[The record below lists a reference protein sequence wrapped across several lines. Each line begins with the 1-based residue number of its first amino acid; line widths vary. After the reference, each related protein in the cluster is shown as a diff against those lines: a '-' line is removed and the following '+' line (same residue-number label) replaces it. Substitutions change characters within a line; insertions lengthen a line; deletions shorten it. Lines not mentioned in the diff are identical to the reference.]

1 VNIKDCD
8 HDIIWR
14 GGTDMQ
20 EPSHIKDEAHKLIE
34 SLPDDATWED
44 LTRLM
49 LEQQLIEEGIADVE
63 AGRVWTSDQIREKL
77 GMSQ

>member
-1 VNIKDCD
+1 
-8 HDIIWR
+8 
-14 GGTDMQ
+14 MQ
-20 EPSHIKDEAHKLIE
+20 ETTHIKEEALRLIE

-49 LEQQLIEEGIADVE
+49 LEQQLIEEGIADLE
-63 AGRVWTSDQIREKL
+63 SGRVWTSDEIREKL

>member
-1 VNIKDCD
+1 
-8 HDIIWR
+8 
-14 GGTDMQ
+14 MQ
-20 EPSHIKDEAHKLIE
+20 DTTHIKEEALRLIE

-49 LEQQLIEEGIADVE
+49 LERQLIEEGIADIE
-63 AGRVWTSDQIREKL
+63 AGRVWTSGEIREKL

>member
-1 VNIKDCD
+1 
-8 HDIIWR
+8 
-14 GGTDMQ
+14 MQ
-20 EPSHIKDEAHKLIE
+20 ETTHIKEEALRLIL

-49 LEQQLIEEGIADVE
+49 LEQQLIEEGIADLE
-63 AGRVWTSDQIREKL
+63 SGRVWTSDEIREKL

>member
-1 VNIKDCD
+1 
-8 HDIIWR
+8 
-14 GGTDMQ
+14 MQ
-20 EPSHIKDEAHKLIE
+20 QPTHIKEEALKLIE

-44 LTRLM
+44 LTRVI
-49 LEQQLIEEGIADVE
+49 LEQQLIEEGIADID

>member
-1 VNIKDCD
+1 
-8 HDIIWR
+8 
-14 GGTDMQ
+14 MQ
-20 EPSHIKDEAHKLIE
+20 ETTHIKDEALELVK

-49 LEQQLIEEGIADVE
+49 LEQQLIEEGIADIE
-63 AGRVWTSDQIREKL
+63 AGRVWTSDEIREKL

>member
-1 VNIKDCD
+1 
-8 HDIIWR
+8 
-14 GGTDMQ
+14 MQ
-20 EPSHIKDEAHKLIE
+20 ETTHIKEEALRLIE

-49 LEQQLIEEGIADVE
+49 LEQQMIEEGIADLE
-63 AGRVWTSDQIREKL
+63 AGRVWTSDEIREKL

>member
-1 VNIKDCD
+1 
-8 HDIIWR
+8 
-14 GGTDMQ
+14 MQ
-20 EPSHIKDEAHKLIE
+20 ETTHIKEEAVKLIE

-49 LEQQLIEEGIADVE
+49 LERQMIEEGIADLE
-63 AGRVWTSDQIREKL
+63 AGRVWTSDEIREKL

>member
-1 VNIKDCD
+1 
-8 HDIIWR
+8 
-14 GGTDMQ
+14 MQ
-20 EPSHIKDEAHKLIE
+20 ETTHIKEEALKLIE

-49 LEQQLIEEGIADVE
+49 LERQLIEEGLADIE
-63 AGRVWTSDQIREKL
+63 AGRVWSSDEIREKL

>member
-1 VNIKDCD
+1 MS
-8 HDIIWR
+8 R
-14 GGTDMQ
+14 GGSEMQ
-20 EPSHIKDEAHKLIE
+20 ETTHIKEEAVKLIE

-49 LEQQLIEEGIADVE
+49 LERQMIEEGIADLD
-63 AGRVWTSDQIREKL
+63 AGRVWTSDEIREKL